1 MLLSLSW
8 RYWLLVFLAI
18 LGILQGAAARN
29 NLRGLFFF
37 RYRAGSYLFAALAIG
52 FPLYIFFNWNYRYAT
67 SVIEGCE
74 QAGLFTLA
82 ALAATL
88 STLVIS
94 SAIRSASFKRPAAQ
108 RPGLKAHKHGLPA
121 LQRATIYHILRE
133 KANGRH

>member
-8 RYWLLVFLAI
+8 KYWLLVFLAV
-18 LGILQGAAARN
+18 LGVLQGAAARN

-37 RYRAGSYLFAALAIG
+37 GYRAASYVFAALAIG
-52 FPLYIFFNWNYRYAT
+52 LPLVIFFSWNSRYAT
-67 SVIEGCE
+67 SVIEGAE

-82 ALAATL
+82 ALAAIL

-94 SAIRSASFKRPAAQ
+94 SAIRSASFKRRAAH
-108 RPGLKAHKHGLPA
+108 RHGLPA
-121 LQRATIYHILRE
+121 LQRATIYHILRD